1 MTALI
6 LTYHSMKVDGN
17 EYSNNDHVALSMD
30 LRLLTELG
38 WTITP
43 LSTIVDAVIHRK
55 LDPVNKWVAI
65 TFDDG
70 SWFDWHDLDH
80 PTHGQQKSMANILR
94 DFSQINTR
102 RGQPSIEATSFVIV
116 SPKARAQ
123 LEVTCMAGHRWWGD
137 EWWQQAQHEGVI
149 RIQNHSWDHN
159 HITLDSTAAVR
170 EKGRFSVISTYQE
183 ADAEIRQASD
193 YLDSICG
200 DATSTI
206 FAYPYGE
213 ASDYLVR
220 EYLPNHTSEHLLIAA
235 LTTESEYVTNDSN
248 RWLIP
253 RFVCGSDWKSTEDL
267 RTILQR

>member
-183 ADAEIRQASD
+183 ADAEMRHPQFLPTHMAKLLTTWCASIFLIIRQNIYSSRH
-193 YLDSICG
+193 LQLNRN
-200 DATSTI
+200 TS
-206 FAYPYGE
+206 P
-213 ASDYLVR
+213 
-220 EYLPNHTSEHLLIAA
+220 
-235 LTTESEYVTNDSN
+235 
-248 RWLIP
+248 
-253 RFVCGSDWKSTEDL
+253 
-267 RTILQR
+267 TILTDG